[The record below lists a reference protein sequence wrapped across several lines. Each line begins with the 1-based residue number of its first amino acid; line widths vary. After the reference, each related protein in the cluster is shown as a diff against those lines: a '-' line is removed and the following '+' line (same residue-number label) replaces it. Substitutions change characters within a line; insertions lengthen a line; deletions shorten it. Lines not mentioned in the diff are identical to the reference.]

1 MYHGTQEERAEL
13 RRTALRPPILDGKAA
28 RPRKAMRGRGRKSV
42 SGKKKK
48 VNSES
53 DEEPLKDLDP
63 MEFPIVCTTYDMIIR
78 DTQYLAQLVPNR
90 PWQFIVVDEGHRLK
104 NMDCR

>member
-13 RRTALRPPILDGKAA
+13 RRTVLSPPALDGMAA
-28 RPRKAMRGRGRKSV
+28 RPRKPLRGRGRKST
-42 SGKKKK
+42 GKKKVK
-48 VNSES
+48 MEDQPYRDVE
-53 DEEPLKDLDP
+53 P
-63 MEFPIVCTTYDMIIR
+63 MEFPVVCTTYDMIIR
-78 DTQYLAQLVPNR
+78 DTQHLANLVPGR

>member
-1 MYHGTQEERAEL
+1 MYHGTQDERAEM
-13 RRTALRPPILDGKAA
+13 RRTVLRPPTLDGKTA
-28 RPRKAMRGRGRKSV
+28 RPRKTIRGKGRKSTGGTRRV
-42 SGKKKK
+42 D
-48 VNSES
+48 V
-53 DEEPLKDLDP
+53 DDDDLGPRDP

-78 DTQYLAQLVPNR
+78 DTNYLGTLVPNR